1 MKKKI
6 LPALGI
12 IIVAI
17 ILVVINEFTE
27 LTFIAD
33 YALIFIIAGMFFG
46 LWLSKLSDK
55 ANGNKCWKHT

>member
-1 MKKKI
+1 MNRKI

-17 ILVVINEFTE
+17 ILIVINEFTE
-27 LTFIAD
+27 YTFISD

-46 LWLSKLSDK
+46 LWLSKTYDK
-55 ANGNKCWKHT
+55 PKGNT

>member
-12 IIVAI
+12 IIVTI

-27 LTFIAD
+27 LTFITD

-55 ANGNKCWKHT
+55 ANENK

>member
-55 ANGNKCWKHT
+55 ANGNK

>member
-27 LTFIAD
+27 LTFITD

-55 ANGNKCWKHT
+55 TNENK

>member
-17 ILVVINEFTE
+17 ILVAVNEFTE
-27 LTFIAD
+27 LTFITD

-55 ANGNKCWKHT
+55 SNENK

>member
-12 IIVAI
+12 IIVTI
-17 ILVVINEFTE
+17 ILVVTNEFTE
-27 LTFIAD
+27 LTFITD

-55 ANGNKCWKHT
+55 ANENK

>member
-27 LTFIAD
+27 LTFITD

-55 ANGNKCWKHT
+55 ANKNK

>member
-1 MKKKI
+1 MTRKI

-17 ILVVINEFTE
+17 ILVAVHEFTE
-27 LTFIAD
+27 LTFITD
-33 YALIFIIAGMFFG
+33 YALICIIAGMFFG

-55 ANGNKCWKHT
+55 PNENK